1 MKKEIVLV
9 DSAGNK
15 KVTTISK
22 YILRFNSGAN
32 ISIDLN
38 DKWTPE
44 GVVCRAWY
52 GENEWAPTLD
62 ASCTLVATPRC
73 GNIVWM
79 KPLVLTGTSL
89 SDVKVKSASTE
100 LPQIYSIVDDQ
111 EQLPLLDVKQIII
124 NDSET
129 TSVIELLM
137 PQDNIPLLFQE
148 SIQIRTN
155 NCAIVC
161 EPKANNLWVF
171 KRLAK

>member
-15 KVTTISK
+15 KTTTISK

-32 ISIDLN
+32 ISIDLD

-52 GENEWAPTLD
+52 GESEWAPTLD
-62 ASCTLVATPRC
+62 ASCTLVVTPRC

-89 SDVKVKSASTE
+89 SDVKVKSVSTE

-111 EQLPLLDVKQIII
+111 EELPFLDVKQIIV
-124 NDSET
+124 NDTKMSP
-129 TSVIELLM
+129 VIEIVM
-137 PQDNIPLLFQE
+137 PKDNLSPLFQE
-148 SIQIRTN
+148 SIQITTN
-155 NCAIVC
+155 NYAIVC
-161 EPKANNLWVF
+161 EPKGANLWVF
-171 KRLAK
+171 KCLAK

>member
-1 MKKEIVLV
+1 MKKEIILV

-15 KVTTISK
+15 KITTISK
-22 YILRFNSGAN
+22 YVLHYNSGAN
-32 ISIDLN
+32 ISINLD

-44 GVVCRAWY
+44 GIVCRAWY
-52 GENEWAPTLD
+52 GEDEWMPTAD
-62 ASCTLVATPRC
+62 ACCILEVIPSS
-73 GNIVWM
+73 GNIIWM
-79 KPLVLTGTSL
+79 KPLVIGTSL
-89 SDVKVKSASTE
+89 ADVKVKSASTE